1 MCTHKIS
8 SPDDEICAGIPRNSV
23 TSKRLFPNEKNLLF
37 SSLFAKTHS
46 YLETR
51 PIDHLF
57 INFLLRRNKNVWE
70 NMKNNSSELTFQIK
84 LYLESLK
91 KEIEGK
97 SEILQKFN
105 WRHFALLER
114 LHARACYLSIK
125 DLKNNCSLQC
135 SQILSKSKNFLLKR
149 IFFYKSW
156 LKHPQ

>member
-1 MCTHKIS
+1 MKYVPES
-8 SPDDEICAGIPRNSV
+8 QGIQWPQKDYFLNY
-23 TSKRLFPNEKNLLF
+23 EKNLRFHYERKLLF
-37 SSLFAKTHS
+37 SSLFTKTHS

-70 NMKNNSSELTFQIK
+70 NMKNNNYSSKLTFQIK

-105 WRHFALLER
+105 WRHFALLVR
-114 LHARACYLSIK
+114 LHARACYLRIK

-149 IFFYKSW
+149 IF
-156 LKHPQ
+156 L